1 MRSGRLDRSVA
12 RRLKAEPPPPAG
24 VYRDML
30 KLAAVLLV
38 LMILFGVLGFV
49 VHVAAAV
56 TKAAFFVCLVALGA
70 SLAMK
75 AMRRE

>member
-1 MRSGRLDRSVA
+1 
-12 RRLKAEPPPPAG
+12 
-24 VYRDML
+24 ML

-70 SLAMK
+70 AWRSRA
-75 AMRRE
+75 